1 MHFLQDLYSWIFM
14 PEYVTFSVSADGKHF
29 RFLGKV
35 NNTVPENKWGNIME
49 SFTLRTKP
57 VRAKYVRVLGKSII
71 NIPRW
76 HKGRGHKAYIFAD
89 EITVK

>member
-1 MHFLQDLYSWIFM
+1 M
-14 PEYVTFSVSADGKHF
+14 PEYVAFSVSANGKHF
-29 RFLGKV
+29 RSVGKM
-35 NNTVPENKWGNIME
+35 NNTVPEDQWGSIME

-57 VRAKYVRVLGKSII
+57 VKARYVLVLGKSII
-71 NIPRW
+71 NIPQW